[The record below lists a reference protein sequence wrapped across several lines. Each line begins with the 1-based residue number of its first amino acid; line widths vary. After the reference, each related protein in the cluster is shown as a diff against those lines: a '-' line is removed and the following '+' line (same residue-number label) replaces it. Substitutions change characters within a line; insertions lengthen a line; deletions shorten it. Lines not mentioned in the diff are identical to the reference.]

1 MHHLPC
7 ARAGQRRAA
16 ARGTDTAT
24 RAKATIH
31 VNMADGVAQRQ
42 GQSDNVALRLI
53 ANGITHRT
61 HGGRKVRNNLAMNGG
76 VVYPSIP
83 TPHFFLVPRD
93 SP

>member
-7 ARAGQRRAA
+7 TSARQRRAA
-16 ARGTDTAT
+16 ARDTA
-24 RAKATIH
+24 RAKATIR
-31 VNMADGVAQRQ
+31 VNMVDGVAQQ
-42 GQSDNVALRLI
+42 EGQAHSVEERLI
-53 ANGITHRT
+53 ANGIAHRT
-61 HGGRKVRNNLAMNGG
+61 PGVRKLLNNLAMNGG